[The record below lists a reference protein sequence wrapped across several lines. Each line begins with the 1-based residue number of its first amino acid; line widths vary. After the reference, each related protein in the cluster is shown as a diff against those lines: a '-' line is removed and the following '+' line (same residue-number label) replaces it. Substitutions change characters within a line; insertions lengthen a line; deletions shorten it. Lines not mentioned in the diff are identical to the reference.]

1 MKNNDN
7 NLDDLIDC
15 MDSLFEE
22 IPEST
27 CELEELL
34 KSVPEMS
41 QLEQDELF
49 EFFGLTK
56 INNSEIRSVEQE
68 EEVTLKL
75 LQEVLKRA
83 KDGR

>member
-15 MDSLFEE
+15 MDSLLEE

-34 KSVPEMS
+34 KSIPEIN

>member
-15 MDSLFEE
+15 VDSLLEE
-22 IPEST
+22 IPDST

-49 EFFGLTK
+49 EFFGLTQ
-56 INNSEIRSVEQE
+56 INNSEIRTVEQE
-68 EEVTLKL
+68 EEVTLNL
-75 LQEVLKRA
+75 LQEVLKRT

>member
-1 MKNNDN
+1 MKNNENNSDDFIDN
-7 NLDDLIDC
+7 I
-15 MDSLFEE
+15 DSLLEE

-41 QLEQDELF
+41 QPEQDELF
-49 EFFGLTK
+49 EFFGLTQ
-56 INNSEIRSVEQE
+56 INNSEIRTVEQE
-68 EEVTLKL
+68 EEVTLNL
-75 LQEVLKRA
+75 LQEVLKRT